1 MATKSKP
8 KSEEDVCIFE
18 TITILSNAPEYTS
31 DNITDT
37 IVEFKELLQSFSTER
52 KLSYNYI
59 GLKRLAYEI
68 KGNSDGNYVQ
78 FMYQAK
84 RKDIAKAEEYC
95 NRKDI
100 ILKYI
105 TVVTNEDETCLEL
118 LESNSSK
125 SEQNCIQ
132 EKPKQIIDVF
142 NLIYKL
148 DDLDL
153 DSDSV

>member
-18 TITILSNAPEYTS
+18 TIMILSNAPEYTS

-37 IVEFKELLQSFSTER
+37 ITEFKELLQSFSKER
-52 KLSYNYI
+52 KLKYDYM
-59 GLKRLAYEI
+59 GLRHLSYEI
-68 KGNSDGNYVQ
+68 KGNSDGHYVT

-84 RKDIAKAEEYC
+84 RKDIAKAEEHC

-118 LESNSSK
+118 LESGSSSK

-148 DDLDL
+148 ED
-153 DSDSV
+153 